1 MKHKASPARRFMR
14 PTDWIWILLLIGVAM
29 LLCFWLR
36 PASTGAYACIYHEE
50 ELLATV
56 PLTEDRTFSLS
67 GYPNLSFEVKN
78 GAIRFASSDCPDQ
91 ICVRTGFLSHGSQ
104 YAVCLP
110 NRISV
115 RVYEEAAPDAVTLN
129 FLNGDPS

>member
-29 LLCFWLR
+29 LLFFWLR

-56 PLTEDRTFSLS
+56 PLTEDCTFSLS

-91 ICVRTGFLSHGSQ
+91 ICVRHGPLTRSSGPI
-104 YAVCLP
+104 VCLP
-110 NRISV
+110 NRLSI
-115 RVYEEAAPDAVTLN
+115 RYLDGTLQPDAMAGT
-129 FLNGDPS
+129 GGAS